1 MRDIK
6 AIEQEFSNL
15 CAKAGHLQ
23 YQVAVLSEDLNL
35 VNEEI
40 KKLNFEAAKVHAA
53 TKEAEA
59 EKAKE
64 EAKS

>member
-6 AIEQEFSNL
+6 EVEQEFSNL

-23 YQVAVLSEDLNL
+23 YQVAVFSEDLKL

-40 KKLNFEAAKVHAA
+40 KKLNFEAAAIHAA
-53 TKEAEA
+53 TKEA
-59 EKAKE
+59 AKE
-64 EAKS
+64 EVAKS